1 MAKVLSPKQQL
12 TWMAF
17 SIPTGAGFGYF
28 ATLSLSQLGFRMS
41 DGLVV
46 ASPSLG
52 ITAVL
57 GAWGLYQLNQLG
69 FWTPGY
75 SRRQAGVST
84 TYASIARAV
93 STDPDL
99 QSWTHKWKE
108 PLPQEF
114 IFEGR
119 GLMTPI
125 PETMFDRFV
134 KLAWRRQVNALYGS
148 RLNMVYAGEG
158 YKRLTVNQI
167 FTEKYFTRDTRP
179 RFDEEDYYGCLHILM
194 VTQLVRGRR
203 QGRGGTLAYPYEKV
217 VEQAKS
223 LWYVSPT
230 PSRTW
235 LTFGDIFPLRKVGQ
249 SSPKSNL
256 VVGS

>member
-1 MAKVLSPKQQL
+1 MAKILSPKQQL
-12 TWMAF
+12 VWMAF
-17 SIPTGAGFGYF
+17 SLPTGAGFGYC
-28 ATLSLSQLGFRMS
+28 ATLSLSQLGFGVG
-41 DGLVV
+41 DGLMT
-46 ASPSLG
+46 ASPTLG
-52 ITAVL
+52 ATAVL
-57 GAWGLYQLNQLG
+57 GAWGVYQLQQLG
-69 FWTPGY
+69 LWS
-75 SRRQAGVST
+75 SRSPRAGVST
-84 TYASIARAV
+84 TFASIARAV

-148 RLNMVYAGEG
+148 KLNMVYAGEG

-203 QGRGGTLAYPYEKV
+203 QGRGGTLAYPYEKI

-223 LWYVSPT
+223 LWYASPT
-230 PSRTW
+230 PVSRTW

-249 SSPKSNL
+249 SSTKSNL
-256 VVGS
+256 VAGS